1 MRKLGAGLILLLS
14 CMPLPAEV
22 VTLEQ
27 LIERA
32 LQQDHRIAE
41 QQQLVQSAHALLQ
54 EAQGSDDVM
63 IDINAYVGLATQLE
77 GGFFASDG
85 TTPRADRY
93 QWNGLSSW
101 TVAQFSIIKPLYT
114 FGKIEHYAAAAKS
127 NIQVKQEDVRKQRGT
142 TIIDASRAYYGY
154 LAARDSRYLFI
165 DVIERLD
172 RSIELV
178 RKWLDT
184 GRGNVRQ
191 SDLYALQSGRAI
203 ISKYLAQAQAFEA
216 IALAGMKMLLGLEQ
230 QQVLEVADQR
240 IMPLALP
247 DSELSEL
254 QGEALLKRPEMV
266 QLDAGLQARRSLVA
280 AKKAEKRP
288 NIYAGIAG
296 MAAYT
301 PGRDRLDNPYI
312 YDPFNDYGA
321 TPLLGVQW
329 QWASGVNSAH
339 VAREKAELNALLE
352 KAAFAQQGIP
362 FEVEE
367 RYQQVQALYEAVQQ
381 LRQGSRSA
389 RRWMVSAY
397 ADFEAG
403 IEDAE
408 AVLTAFQGYVLVY
421 SDFLVTVNDYN
432 MNIVR
437 LQNVTGDYQ

>member
-77 GGFFASDG
+77 GGFFASDS